1 MNQQQAKAISELA
14 AQLTTQLAKMKS
26 DPVITQYLKLESF
39 AESVGLQIKAADH
52 TFKIKNKKKVLF
64 TCETT
69 AELNNWFKENYLEE
83 VL

>member
-1 MNQQQAKAISELA
+1 MNQQQAKVISELV
-14 AQLTTQLAKMKS
+14 TQLAKMKS

-39 AESVGLQIKAADH
+39 AESVGLQIKAVDH
-52 TFKIKNKKKVLF
+52 IFKIKNKKKVLF

-69 AELNNWFKENYLEE
+69 AELNDWFKENYLED

>member
-1 MNQQQAKAISELA
+1 MNQQQAKVISELV
-14 AQLTTQLAKMKS
+14 TQLAKMKS
-26 DPVITQYLKLESF
+26 DPLITQYLKLESF
-39 AESVGLQIKAADH
+39 AESVGLQIKAVDH
-52 TFKIKNKKKVLF
+52 IFKIKNKKKVLF

>member
-1 MNQQQAKAISELA
+1 MNQQQAKVVSELV
-14 AQLTTQLAKMKS
+14 TQLAKMKS

-39 AESVGLQIKAADH
+39 AESVGLQIDAVNEV
-52 TFKIKNKKKVLF
+52 FKIKNKKEVLF

-69 AELNNWFKENYLEE
+69 AELNDWFKENYLEE

>member
-1 MNQQQAKAISELA
+1 MNQQQAKVVSELV
-14 AQLTTQLAKMKS
+14 TQLAKMKS
-26 DPVITQYLKLESF
+26 DPLITQYLKLESF
-39 AESVGLQIKAADH
+39 AESVGLQIKAVDH
-52 TFKIKNKKKVLF
+52 IFKIKNKKKVLF

>member
-1 MNQQQAKAISELA
+1 MNQQQAKVISELV
-14 AQLTTQLAKMKS
+14 TQLAKMKS

-39 AESVGLQIKAADH
+39 AESVGLQIKAVDH
-52 TFKIKNKKKVLF
+52 IFKIKNKKRALF

>member
-1 MNQQQAKAISELA
+1 MNQQQAKVVSELV
-14 AQLTTQLAKMKS
+14 TQLAKMKS

-39 AESVGLQIKAADH
+39 AESVGLQIKAVDH
-52 TFKIKNKKKVLF
+52 IFKIKNKKKVLF

>member
-1 MNQQQAKAISELA
+1 MNQQQAKVVSELV
-14 AQLTTQLAKMKS
+14 TQLAKMKS

-39 AESVGLQIKAADH
+39 AESVGLQIDAVNEV
-52 TFKIKNKKKVLF
+52 FKIKNKKKVLF

-69 AELNNWFKENYLEE
+69 AELNDWFKENYLEE